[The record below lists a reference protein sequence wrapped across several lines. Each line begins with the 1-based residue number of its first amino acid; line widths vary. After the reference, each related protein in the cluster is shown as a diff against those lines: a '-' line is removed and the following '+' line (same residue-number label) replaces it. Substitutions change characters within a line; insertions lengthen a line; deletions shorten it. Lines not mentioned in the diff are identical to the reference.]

1 MPLHWT
7 SKIWFLGK
15 SKGDDHVPIM
25 YFKKG
30 GSGEYTCLC
39 VDRGTWGTTSEAAH
53 NDCPGRKTWAA
64 GTGQWGRRGLRQV
77 ACNEDSF
84 SVYSL
89 PLVLFSVMD
98 DMSPGWLLWLSH
110 SPLPVSSCSHSN
122 SRIKQDAPHHK
133 WAQQDHPG
141 IHMWIPPFTQTPAW
155 WHGTFANIMSPD
167 FHGKPGLPS
176 HYLPWTDEKTASEKW
191 NYLPEVT
198 GRVRGRDGDLNST
211 WD

>member
-30 GSGEYTCLC
+30 GSGEYTCLY

-64 GTGQWGRRGLRQV
+64 GTGWWGRRGLKQV
-77 ACNEDSF
+77 ACDEDSF

-141 IHMWIPPFTQTPAW
+141 IHRWIPPFTNKHLRGDTALLQTLCHW
-155 WHGTFANIMSPD
+155 IFTVTLGSHHII
-167 FHGKPGLPS
+167 FHGQMRKQLLRNETICLRSQG
-176 HYLPWTDEKTASEKW
+176 E
-191 NYLPEVT
+191 
-198 GRVRGRDGDLNST
+198 
-211 WD
+211 

>member
-77 ACNEDSF
+77 ASDEDSF

-98 DMSPGWLLWLSH
+98 HMSPSWLLWLSH

-122 SRIKQDAPHHK
+122 SGAELNGMLLIINELSKIIQEYTRESPPLHKHLRGDTALLQTLCHRIFMVNLGSHH
-133 WAQQDHPG
+133 
-141 IHMWIPPFTQTPAW
+141 II
-155 WHGTFANIMSPD
+155 
-167 FHGKPGLPS
+167 FHGQMRKQLLRNETICLRSQG
-176 HYLPWTDEKTASEKW
+176 E
-191 NYLPEVT
+191 
-198 GRVRGRDGDLNST
+198 
-211 WD
+211 

>member
-64 GTGQWGRRGLRQV
+64 GTGWWGRRGLKQV
-77 ACNEDSF
+77 ACDEDSF

-89 PLVLFSVMD
+89 PLVLFSGMD
-98 DMSPGWLLWLSH
+98 HMSPGWLLWLSH

-141 IHMWIPPFTQTPAW
+141 IHTCESPPLHKHLRGDTALLQTLC
-155 WHGTFANIMSPD
+155 HRIFMVNLGSHHII
-167 FHGKPGLPS
+167 FHGQMRKQLLRNETICLRSQG
-176 HYLPWTDEKTASEKW
+176 E
-191 NYLPEVT
+191 
-198 GRVRGRDGDLNST
+198 
-211 WD
+211 